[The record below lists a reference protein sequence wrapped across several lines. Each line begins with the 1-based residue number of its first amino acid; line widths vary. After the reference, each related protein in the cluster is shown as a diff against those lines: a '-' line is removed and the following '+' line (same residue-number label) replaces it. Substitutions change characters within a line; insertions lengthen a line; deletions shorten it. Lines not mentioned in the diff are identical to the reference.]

1 MPRETPTPGWLGPAW
16 ALLAPLVAP
25 AALVAVALHQI
36 HLTRSELLCP
46 WKGGG
51 FGMFATTDRS
61 GVRDVRAFAL
71 GEGTATRIAIPDELT
86 NPRVRAR
93 DLPSREHLVELA
105 TAILA
110 AGPGPDAYPAVR
122 VEVGLTELDLERRA
136 PRRRVLR
143 ETVVRRPP

>member
-1 MPRETPTPGWLGPAW
+1 
-16 ALLAPLVAP
+16 
-25 AALVAVALHQI
+25 
-36 HLTRSELLCP
+36 
-46 WKGGG
+46 
-51 FGMFATTDRS
+51 MFATTDRS

-71 GEGTATRIAIPDELT
+71 GEHGATRIAIPDELT